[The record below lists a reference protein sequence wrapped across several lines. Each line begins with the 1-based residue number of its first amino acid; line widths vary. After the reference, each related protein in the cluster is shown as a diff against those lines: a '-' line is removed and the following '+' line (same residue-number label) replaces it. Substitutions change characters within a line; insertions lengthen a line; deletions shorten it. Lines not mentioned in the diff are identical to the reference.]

1 MQTNKPVK
9 LLGTVVRRLISAN
22 QGLNCDLDFF
32 IPLFKSLSWII
43 FSLLR
48 RTFNHQIVHEKNCI
62 GLSFKAF
69 TSEIRFPLLLGY
81 LNPALNN
88 EKPDPGLNLQSKELT
103 LYTLTSV
110 CIFSILFPIHFLGCW
125 QGELVDQSR
134 EYLVGD
140 HFLYSHDLTV
150 WCRGYTVGRN

>member
-1 MQTNKPVK
+1 MQTNKLVK

-48 RTFNHQIVHEKNCI
+48 RIFNHQIVDEKNCI

-88 EKPDPGLNLQSKELT
+88 ERPDPG